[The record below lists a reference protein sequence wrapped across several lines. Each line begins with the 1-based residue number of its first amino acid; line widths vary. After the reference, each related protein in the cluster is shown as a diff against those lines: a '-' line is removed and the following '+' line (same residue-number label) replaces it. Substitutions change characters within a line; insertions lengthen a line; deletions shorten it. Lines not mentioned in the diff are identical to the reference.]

1 MRRSARTIGALL
13 LLGGASLAP
22 LRAQPTVVADAG
34 SFTIVDSSRVVGR
47 EQFSVS
53 RAPAGAA
60 WALEMRSDAV
70 WGEVQWSWR
79 LQVDSSSRPVS
90 ARREMRAAGLI
101 SARATGA
108 QSRGRFAT
116 LARDGRREAAR
127 EFRTAGRTVVLD
139 ATVIHPLQL
148 AARFLQT
155 DSVAMAIGLDGAPP
169 APLRRTS
176 VTLDTV
182 RIGAAAL
189 PARRLQLLWR
199 DEPMVLWV
207 DDADRL
213 LRVMWPQRG
222 RLATRDDAPPA
233 ITP

>member
-1 MRRSARTIGALL
+1 MRPSARTMGLL
-13 LLGGASLAP
+13 FLLGGVCLAP
-22 LRAQPTVVADAG
+22 LHAQTTVVVDAG
-34 SFTIVDSSRVVGR
+34 SFTILDSSGVLGR

-127 EFRTAGRTVVLD
+127 EFRTASRTVVLD
-139 ATVIHPLQL
+139 ATVVHPLQL
-148 AARFLQT
+148 AARLLQT
-155 DSVAMAIGLDGAPP
+155 DSVAIAIGLDGAPP

-176 VTLDTV
+176 ITVDTI
-182 RIGAAAL
+182 RIGPAAL
-189 PARRLQLLWR
+189 PARRLDLLWR

-213 LRVMWPQRG
+213 LSVMWPQRG
-222 RLATRDDAPPA
+222 RRASRDDAPPA